1 MKFNFTPPHF
11 SKWVAVS
18 ALALASFG
26 ACQKYDDSELRN
38 KIANLEKNNSELL
51 NQLSDIKS
59 TESGINSDIKALNQ
73 LVSTLET
80 SNYITN
86 VTALPD
92 GSGYTIAFAN
102 GEPVTVHNGVKGED
116 GLTPKISV
124 GLYEGVYYWTL
135 DGEWLT
141 DDSGNKMPVTGEK
154 GEQGIQG
161 EKGEKGDTGAQG
173 IQGEKGDKGDKGET
187 TIISTEGVM
196 PKVRIN
202 TDTNEWEIST
212 DGGDTWVSTGVNA
225 TGEKGEKGDTGA
237 QGIQGEKGDKGD
249 KGDTG
254 ATGATGA
261 AGKDGT
267 DGNDGADGKDG
278 VTPLFKIVDG
288 NWMVSYD
295 NGASWSDAGSATAS
309 SGIAGATV
317 DEATKTI
324 TLTLADG
331 TKIPITYNS
340 GSSETS
346 YIELDKTSESI
357 GAEGGTITVKVNAS
371 GAYTATCPESW
382 VTIVSGTG
390 SYTITVAANTSTAER
405 TATVTFNCGGTT
417 KTLTI
422 TQSGKSGN
430 SWDDKMETVFIKG
443 GTFMMGEGTTQHQV
457 TLTQDFYMGK
467 YEVTNAQFC
476 EFLND
481 KGIGSDG
488 KYITA
493 DYGSQTLIKTY
504 QWGVIYSDNKWAPQS
519 GYDDYPVV
527 NVTWY
532 GANEYAKW
540 IGGSLPT
547 EAQWEYAC
555 RAGSTTA
562 YSFGDDS
569 DSLGDYAW
577 YSGNGSSKTHPV
589 GQKKSNAWG
598 LYDMHG
604 NVWEW
609 CADWYDSY
617 STTAVTD
624 PTGPTGGSYRVLR
637 GGSWGSDAS
646 YCRSAFRDYADPVSY
661 RNFNGFRVCFPSSS
675 SIE

>member
-1 MKFNFTPPHF
+1 MKFNFTPPVY
-11 SKWVAVS
+11 KWVVVS
-18 ALALASFG
+18 ALVLTSIG
-26 ACQKYDDSELRN
+26 ACQKYDDSALWN
-38 KIANLEKNNSELL
+38 KIASLEKDNSELQKSNEEL
-51 NQLSDIKS
+51 QKQLQEIKNA
-59 TESGINSDIKALNQ
+59 ESSVNSDIKALNQ

-80 SNYITN
+80 GNYIKS
-86 VTALPD
+86 VTTLDD
-92 GSGYTIAFAN
+92 GSGYLITFAEGDPILVKN
-102 GEPVTVHNGVKGED
+102 GTDGEKGDPGTAGVNGTTPV
-116 GLTPKISV
+116 ISV
-124 GLYEGVYYWTL
+124 AQSDGVYYWTL
-135 DGEWLT
+135 NGEWLT
-141 DDSGNKMPVTGEK
+141 DGDGNKLRVTGEQGIQGEK

-161 EKGEKGDTGAQG
+161 E
-173 IQGEKGDKGDKGET
+173 KGET

-225 TGEKGEKGDTGA
+225 TGEKGD
-237 QGIQGEKGDKGD
+237 QGIQGEKGD

-267 DGNDGADGKDG
+267 DGNDGADG
-278 VTPLFKIVDG
+278 VTPQFKIVDG
-288 NWMVSYD
+288 NWMVSYN
-295 NGASWSDAGSATAS
+295 NGASWSTAGSATAG

-317 DEATKTI
+317 DETTHTL

-331 TKIPITYNS
+331 TKIPIKYGS
-340 GSSETS
+340 SSETS
-346 YIELDKTSESI
+346 YIELDKTSETI
-357 GAEGGTITVKVNAS
+357 GAAGGTITIKVNAS

-382 VTIVSGTG
+382 VTVSSST
-390 SYTITVAANTSTAER
+390 SSCTITVAANTTTAER
-405 TATVTFNCGGTT
+405 TATITITCGSTT
-417 KTLTI
+417 KTITI
-422 TQSGKSGN
+422 TQSGKS
-430 SWDDKMETVFIKG
+430 SSTAKEMEKVLIKA
-443 GTFMMGEGTTQHQV
+443 GTFTMGSPTTETGRSSNETQHQV
-457 TLTQDFYMGK
+457 TLTKDFYMGK
-467 YEVTNAQFC
+467 YAVTNAQFC

-488 KYITA
+488 TYTTA
-493 DYGSQTLIKTY
+493 DYGSQTLIKTH
-504 QWGVIYSDNKWAPQS
+504 QWGVKYSDNKWAPQS

-609 CADWYDSY
+609 CADWYDGY

-624 PTGPTGGSYRVLR
+624 PTGAGSGSYRVLR